1 MHLWLL
7 FVMVTCASC
16 LLKYFLVTFSFLRF
30 WGDMCLFCCCS
41 SLCVCSSMCVLLL
54 YHSYLLSK
62 LLFGFIRFDGRILF
76 CYNQSLIYSLN
87 AMNNSWLIIYLCSLN
102 KAAILCP
109 ISQLKCNEQIEL
121 LFFNLFKQLNK

>member
-7 FVMVTCASC
+7 FVMVTSASC
-16 LLKYFLVTFSFLRF
+16 LLKYFLVTFPFYFSEVTCAYFAVVL
-30 WGDMCLFCCCS
+30 LY
-41 SLCVCSSMCVLLL
+41 VCSSVCVLLL

-76 CYNQSLIYSLN
+76 CYNQSLIYFLN

-121 LFFNLFKQLNK
+121 LFLNLFKQLNK